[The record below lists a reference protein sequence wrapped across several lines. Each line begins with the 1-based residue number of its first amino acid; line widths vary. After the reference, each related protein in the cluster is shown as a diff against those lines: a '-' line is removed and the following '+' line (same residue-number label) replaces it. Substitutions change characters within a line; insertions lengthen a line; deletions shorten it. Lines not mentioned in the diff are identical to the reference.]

1 MLLQFS
7 QPVGS
12 EAAVRTREDCVA
24 VLGGEVL
31 LHNLLARM
39 GVIAAGTFVPDLQMN
54 RILVNTSRRA
64 GFEDRIAVR
73 TRIAFQ
79 RNLAMFSIHVSLH
92 VATGCTAVSAEVT
105 LEPTF
110 LVVNLIVRSQAVLIM
125 SFEITL
131 VAQEDPSFVLGF
143 CVVFQLSRDICS
155 VVTHVAHQLL
165 MWSLQ
170 SMRLVFVGQKCD
182 LCVI

>member
-7 QPVGS
+7 QPVGR

-39 GVIAAGTFVPDLQMN
+39 GVIAAITVVPDLQMN
-54 RILVNTSRRA
+54 RIFVDTSRRA

-92 VATGCTAVSAEVT
+92 VATGCAAVSAEVT
-105 LEPTF
+105 LEPTL

-131 VAQEDPSFVLGF
+131 VAQEDPSIVLGF
-143 CVVFQLSRDICS
+143 CVVFQLSRDISS